1 MKDLY
6 TIEPIS
12 ARAELVIEEGRI
24 EAIIDGYLFDF
35 TIQEIS
41 NGTLIIL
48 LNSDTTKARNI
59 LIEYG
64 ASFERKTKDEIHGE
78 AFKQRILDIYR
89 KSNSDGGHNCSWEVD
104 GYDELEYKT
113 F

>member
-1 MKDLY
+1 MMFCLFYILKTIQYSNMKDLD

-12 ARAELVIEEGRI
+12 ARAELVIEEGSV

-59 LIEYG
+59 LI
-64 ASFERKTKDEIHGE
+64 
-78 AFKQRILDIYR
+78 
-89 KSNSDGGHNCSWEVD
+89 
-104 GYDELEYKT
+104 
-113 F
+113 

>member
-24 EAIIDGYLFDF
+24 EAIIDSYLFDF

-64 ASFERKTKDEIHGE
+64 ASFERKTKDEIHGHD
-78 AFKQRILDIYR
+78 FKQRILQIYR
-89 KSNSDGGHNCSWEVD
+89 KSRDEGGHNCSWEVD
-104 GYDELEYKT
+104 GYEELEYKT